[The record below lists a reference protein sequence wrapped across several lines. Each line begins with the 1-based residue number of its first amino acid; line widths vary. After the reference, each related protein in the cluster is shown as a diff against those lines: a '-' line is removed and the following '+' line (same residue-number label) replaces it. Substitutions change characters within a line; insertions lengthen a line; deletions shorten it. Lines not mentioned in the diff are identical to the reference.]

1 MRVLLINTSERTG
14 GAAIAA
20 GRLMEALKK
29 QGVKAKML
37 VRDKQTDRLTVVAI
51 KANWKL
57 PVKFLW
63 ERMVIFLA
71 NRLSRRNLFQM
82 DIANVGTDITRMHD
96 FQNADVIHLHWVNQ
110 GFLSMKNIEK
120 IVKSGKP
127 VVVTLHDQWFFT
139 GICHYSADCQMY
151 RVQCQRCPLLAG
163 GDGLW
168 DLARRVFDQKR
179 RIYGEGKITFVGCSQ
194 WMAELAKKSALTQ
207 GHQVVCIPNAID
219 MELFRPMDKAA
230 IRQKRGIPSD
240 KKLILFGAQRITD
253 ERKGFHYLEEA
264 CKLIA
269 MRNPRLAEVI
279 EILVV
284 GGDATKVQN
293 RLPFNVKPVNYV
305 SEPEQM
311 VELYNMVDLYVT
323 PSLQDNL
330 PNTIVEAMACG
341 IPCVGFNVGGIP
353 EMIDHKQNGYVAT
366 YRDANDFARG
376 IEWALTADYNELS
389 QAARQKAQ
397 DTYSEEAVAKKYM
410 EVYNDDFP
418 HHSNL

>member
-1 MRVLLINTSERTG
+1 MKVLLINTSERTG

-29 QGVKAKML
+29 QGVRAKML

-63 ERMVIFLA
+63 ERVVIFLA

-82 DIANVGTDITRMHD
+82 DIANVGTDITRMHE
-96 FQNADVIHLHWVNQ
+96 FRNADVIHLHWVNQ
-110 GFLSMKNIEK
+110 GFLSMKNIER

-151 RVQCQRCPLLAG
+151 RERCQRCPLLAG

-168 DLARRVFDQKR
+168 DLAGRVFDQKR
-179 RIYGEGKITFVGCSQ
+179 RIYGEGKITFVGCSR
-194 WMAELAKKSALTQ
+194 WMAELARKSALTQ
-207 GHQVVCIPNAID
+207 GHRVVSIPNTID
-219 MELFRPMDKAA
+219 MELFRPEDRATL
-230 IRQKRGIPSD
+230 RQKHGIPTNR
-240 KKLILFGAQRITD
+240 KLILFGAQRITD

-264 CKLIA
+264 CRQIA
-269 MRNPRLAEVI
+269 MRNPQLAEEI

-284 GGDATKVQN
+284 GGDAAKVQN
-293 RLPFNVKPVNYV
+293 RLPFKVKLVNYV
-305 SEPEQM
+305 SEPQQM
-311 VELYNMVDLYVT
+311 VELYNMVNIYVT

-353 EMIDHKQNGYVAT
+353 EMIDHKQNGYVAA
-366 YRDANDFARG
+366 YRDSGDFARG
-376 IEWALTADYNELS
+376 IEWTLTADFEELS
-389 QAARQKAQ
+389 LAARQKAEA
-397 DTYSEEAVAKKYM
+397 TYSEEAVAKMYM
-410 EVYNDDFP
+410 EVYEELLKIEN
-418 HHSNL
+418 